1 MAYEISSTAVIDDN
15 RKLVNITGA
24 TGVAN
29 DLRPNVNDSVT
40 TALDFNTP
48 LMSIAMTGNTT
59 YSESNKAAGK
69 LVTVLLD
76 RTASGHTP
84 TFSSNIKWKEN
95 ATPSFSNYRYWHIS
109 LYAVDGT
116 TVRGS
121 AAGFSSTA
129 GGGSAL
135 VSISNNVAF
144 NLSLAGQGGT
154 ATATYR
160 LASSGGASRT
170 NAAGS
175 LVNISGEWLVSGS
188 ASDYEVRGTW
198 SAQGGGD
205 GWEGGGSVGGATPNT
220 WLALSTTRD
229 YTLSATN
236 NYANRGLTVEIRYAA
251 NTTILDTAVI
261 DFDVDSA
268 P

>member
-1 MAYEISSTAVIDDN
+1 MAYEISSTTVINND

-24 TGVAN
+24 TGIVSN
-29 DLRPNVNDSVT
+29 FRPNVNDSVT

-69 LVTVLLD
+69 LVTILLD

-95 ATPSFSNYRYWHIS
+95 TTPSFSSYRYWHIS

-129 GGGSAL
+129 GGGGAL
-135 VSISNNVAF
+135 VSISNNIAANF
-144 NLSLAGQGGT
+144 SLAGSGGT

-160 LASSGGASRT
+160 LSDNGAAYRT
-170 NAAGS
+170 NASGS
-175 LVNISGEWLVSGS
+175 LISISGEWLVSGS

-205 GWEGGGSVGGATPNT
+205 GWEGGGTIGGATPNT
-220 WLALSTTRD
+220 WLSLGTLRD

-261 DFDVDSA
+261 DFEVDSA